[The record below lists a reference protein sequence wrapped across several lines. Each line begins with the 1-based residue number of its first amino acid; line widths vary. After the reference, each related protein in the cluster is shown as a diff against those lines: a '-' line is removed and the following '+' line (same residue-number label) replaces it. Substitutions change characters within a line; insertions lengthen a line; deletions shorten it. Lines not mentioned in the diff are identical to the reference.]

1 MSAVVQL
8 PSMNI
13 RPMEIDDIDAV
24 MAIELSV
31 YTYPWTKR
39 IMADCIRVG
48 YHCSIGEVDG
58 VLASYCI
65 MSTGA
70 GEAHILNLCVAEE
83 FQRRGL
89 GQLLLTNMLDEAKK
103 EGIRDIFLEVRPSNH
118 AAIILYERLG
128 FNQMGTRK
136 DYYPAKNGREDAVI
150 LAKNL
155 EFWNELYI

>member
-1 MSAVVQL
+1 MGKA
-8 PSMNI
+8 
-13 RPMEIDDIDAV
+13 DIDAV

-31 YTYPWTKR
+31 YTYPWTNR
-39 IMADCIRVG
+39 IMADCMRVG

-89 GQLLLTNMLDEAKK
+89 GQLLLTNMLDEAKE
-103 EGIRDIFLEVRPSNH
+103 EGIEDIFLEVRPSNY
-118 AAIILYERLG
+118 AAIVLYERLG

-150 LAKNL
+150 LALNL
-155 EFWNELYI
+155 EFWN

>member
-8 PSMNI
+8 PSLNI
-13 RPMEIDDIDAV
+13 RPMEKDDVDAV

-39 IMADCIRVG
+39 IMADCLRVG
-48 YHCSIGEVDG
+48 YRCRIGEIDG
-58 VLASYCI
+58 TLASYCI

-70 GEAHILNLCVAEE
+70 GEAHILNLCVADE

-89 GQLLLTNMLDEAKK
+89 GQLLLTSMIDEAKE
-103 EGIRDIFLEVRPSNH
+103 EGIKDIFLEVRPSNY
-118 AAIILYERLG
+118 AAIVLYERLG

-136 DYYPAKNGREDAVI
+136 DYYPARNGREDAVI
-150 LAKNL
+150 LALNL
-155 EFWNELYI
+155 EFWD

>member
-1 MSAVVQL
+1 MSAVVQS
-8 PSMNI
+8 PSLNI
-13 RPMEIDDIDAV
+13 RPMEKADIDAV

-31 YTYPWTKR
+31 YTYPWTNR
-39 IMADCIRVG
+39 IMADCMRVG

-89 GQLLLTNMLDEAKK
+89 GQLLLTNMLDEAKE
-103 EGIRDIFLEVRPSNH
+103 EGIEDIFLEVRPSNV
-118 AAIILYERLG
+118 AAIELYERLG

-150 LAKNL
+150 LALNL
-155 EFWNELYI
+155 EFWN

>member
-8 PSMNI
+8 PGLNI
-13 RPMEIDDIDAV
+13 RPMEKADIDAV

-31 YTYPWTKR
+31 YTYPWTER
-39 IMADCIRVG
+39 IMADCMRVG
-48 YHCSIGEVDG
+48 YHCRIGEVDG

-89 GQLLLTNMLDEAKK
+89 GQLLLTNMLDEAKE
-103 EGIRDIFLEVRPSNH
+103 EGIEDIFLEVRPSNY
-118 AAIILYERLG
+118 AAIVLYERLG

-136 DYYPAKNGREDAVI
+136 DYYPGENGREDAVI
-150 LAKNL
+150 LALNL
-155 EFWNELYI
+155 EFWD

>member
-1 MSAVVQL
+1 MSAVVQS
-8 PSMNI
+8 PSLNI
-13 RPMEIDDIDAV
+13 RPMGKADIDAV

-31 YTYPWTKR
+31 YTYPWTNR
-39 IMADCIRVG
+39 IMADCMRVG

-103 EGIRDIFLEVRPSNH
+103 EGIKDIFLEVRPSNH

>member
-8 PSMNI
+8 PSLNI
-13 RPMEIDDIDAV
+13 RPMEKDDIDAV

-31 YTYPWTKR
+31 YTYPWTNR
-39 IMADCIRVG
+39 IMADCMRVG
-48 YHCSIGEVDG
+48 YHCSIGEIDD

-89 GQLLLTNMLDEAKK
+89 GQLLLTNMLDKAKQA
-103 EGIRDIFLEVRPSNH
+103 GIDDIFLEVRPSNY
-118 AAIILYERLG
+118 AAIELYERLG

-136 DYYPAKNGREDAVI
+136 DYYPARNGREDAVI

-155 EFWNELYI
+155 EFWD